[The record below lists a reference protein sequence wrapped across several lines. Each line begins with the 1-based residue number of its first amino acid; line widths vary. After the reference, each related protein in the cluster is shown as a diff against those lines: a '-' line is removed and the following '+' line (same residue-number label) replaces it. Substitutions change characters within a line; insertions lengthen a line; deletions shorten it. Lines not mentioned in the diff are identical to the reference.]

1 MPRGRPFLA
10 VSDRFLPHGRH
21 LRFKKTEK
29 IEDFSVSKRVES
41 NAITEVVVDEIAVE
55 GHGM

>member
-1 MPRGRPFLA
+1 L
-10 VSDRFLPHGRH
+10 
-21 LRFKKTEK
+21 K
-29 IEDFSVSKRVES
+29 IEDFSESKRVES